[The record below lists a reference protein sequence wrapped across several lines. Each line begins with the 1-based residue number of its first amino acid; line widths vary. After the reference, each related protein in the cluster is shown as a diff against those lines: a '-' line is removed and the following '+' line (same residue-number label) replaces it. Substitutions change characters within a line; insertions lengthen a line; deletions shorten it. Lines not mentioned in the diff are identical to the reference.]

1 MDLKQ
6 AAINTRFRLA
16 YNKEEF
22 LIPYAEDEDKD
33 CSYGLPHIAEML
45 DKLENKEITG
55 EKGHRWLGYIQ
66 GVLVCRELMT
76 LEEAKNCNKLA

>member
-6 AAINTRFRLA
+6 AAINTREYILFSTGDLRLMWSES
-16 YNKEEF
+16 EE
-22 LIPYAEDEDKD
+22 KN
-33 CSYGLPHIAEML
+33 CSAGLFHIKEML
-45 DKLENKEITG
+45 DKLQEEKITG
-55 EKGHRWLGYIQ
+55 EKGNRWLGYIQ